1 MRITYPAALVLE
13 ALASG
18 YRFGFEI
25 MDFTGLPSGTTYPI
39 LRRFE
44 SEKLVRSRWEK
55 ERDALAEGRPRRRYY
70 ELTDLGRKARVTTAE
85 RFAVRRRV
93 FEETAALDPQKSS

>member
-1 MRITYPAALVLE
+1 MRVTYPAALVLQ
-13 ALASG
+13 ALARG

-25 MDFTGLPSGTTYPI
+25 MDFTGLTSGTTYPI

-55 ERDALAEGRPRRRYY
+55 EKEAVASGRPRRRYY
-70 ELTDLGRKARVTTAE
+70 ELTPLGRRALATAVE
-85 RFAVRRRV
+85 RFAERYRV
-93 FEETAALDPQKSS
+93 FEEGSVLDPQKSS